1 MKRHTTLKEFFKFYI
16 KKNHN
21 ILVKL
26 EAIKSYSIDTEF
38 QDYPF
43 IRQEDWSKVLFKYG
57 EWAIDELSIEL
68 IPYGGLSVF
77 IAIKE
82 V

>member
-1 MKRHTTLKEFFKFYI
+1 MERYTTLKEFFKLYI
-16 KKNHN
+16 KKNHSV
-21 ILVKL
+21 LVKL
-26 EAIKSYSIDTEF
+26 EAIKPYSIDTEF

-57 EWAIDELSIEL
+57 DWAIDELNIEL
-68 IPYGGLSVF
+68 IPYGGLSIF
-77 IAIKE
+77 IAVKE